1 MEREQMKRANRVVYP
16 VLLSVMLYLVVTMSI
31 GVASAL
37 GVNWKTC
44 TMLGASILGV
54 VVCSIFYFAKKDSE
68 IGSLGMLITT
78 TVVFIVV
85 RLFGTVMDSWVYG
98 VIIILAAMMY
108 LNKKWVIVINILCF
122 VCNIIAVVINS
133 SMLSGNSGTTMV
145 ISILFSIVIGFAAIK
160 ITDLLVR
167 FNAENMEEITKTAEK
182 QAASNKKMVAVAED
196 IKKYFEDAMEMLNS
210 LQESLDQ
217 SNFSMKNIADSTETT
232 AESIQTQATMCTEIS
247 AQTDKA
253 EKVSGTMMQASGR
266 VEQTIDSI
274 KTEVAELGVQAENVE
289 SASKVTVEVV
299 TRLTEKVQEVESFVG
314 SILSIATQTNLLA
327 LNASIEAAR
336 AGEAGKGFA
345 VVADEIRALSEQ
357 TQDASNNITNIIR
370 ELIDDTK
377 KANDSINNSVE
388 SVTKQ
393 SKLITKTSER
403 FDQVVI
409 EMDELSDG
417 IKSTEDSMK
426 EIISSSTVISD
437 NISQLSAVSE
447 EVAASSNEGL
457 NYSEITVS
465 EVKKCKE
472 IFDSI
477 YELALQLQTID

>member
-1 MEREQMKRANRVVYP
+1 V
-16 VLLSVMLYLVVTMSI
+16 
-31 GVASAL
+31 
-37 GVNWKTC
+37 
-44 TMLGASILGV
+44 
-54 VVCSIFYFAKKDSE
+54 
-68 IGSLGMLITT
+68 
-78 TVVFIVV
+78 
-85 RLFGTVMDSWVYG
+85 
-98 VIIILAAMMY
+98 
-108 LNKKWVIVINILCF
+108 
-122 VCNIIAVVINS
+122 
-133 SMLSGNSGTTMV
+133 
-145 ISILFSIVIGFAAIK
+145 
-160 ITDLLVR
+160 
-167 FNAENMEEITKTAEK
+167 EN
-182 QAASNKKMVAVAED
+182 
-196 IKKYFEDAMEMLNS
+196 
-210 LQESLDQ
+210 
-217 SNFSMKNIADSTETT
+217 
-232 AESIQTQATMCTEIS
+232 
-247 AQTDKA
+247 
-253 EKVSGTMMQASGR
+253 
-266 VEQTIDSI
+266 
-274 KTEVAELGVQAENVE
+274 
-289 SASKVTVEVV
+289 
-299 TRLTEKVQEVESFVG
+299 FVG

>member
-1 MEREQMKRANRVVYP
+1 
-16 VLLSVMLYLVVTMSI
+16 
-31 GVASAL
+31 
-37 GVNWKTC
+37 
-44 TMLGASILGV
+44 
-54 VVCSIFYFAKKDSE
+54 
-68 IGSLGMLITT
+68 
-78 TVVFIVV
+78 
-85 RLFGTVMDSWVYG
+85 
-98 VIIILAAMMY
+98 
-108 LNKKWVIVINILCF
+108 
-122 VCNIIAVVINS
+122 
-133 SMLSGNSGTTMV
+133 
-145 ISILFSIVIGFAAIK
+145 
-160 ITDLLVR
+160 
-167 FNAENMEEITKTAEK
+167 MEEITKTAEK
-182 QAASNKKMVAVAED
+182 QAASNKKMVAVAEN

-253 EKVSGTMMQASGR
+253 EKVSGAMMQASGR

-274 KTEVAELGVQAENVE
+274 KTEVEELGVQAENVE

-299 TRLTEKVQEVESFVG
+299 TRLTEKVQEVENFVG